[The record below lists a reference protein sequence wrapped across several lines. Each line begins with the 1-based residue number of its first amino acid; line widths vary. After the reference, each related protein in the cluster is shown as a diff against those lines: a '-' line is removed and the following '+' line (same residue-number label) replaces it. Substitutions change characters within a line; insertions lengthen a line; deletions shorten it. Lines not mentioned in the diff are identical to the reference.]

1 MSART
6 NLLIQAEK
14 VFNAFGY
21 RRTSMGEVAKVAGV
35 SRQGLY
41 HHFPNK
47 PALFVAV
54 MTRGHTETVNQSIE
68 ARDAARARGADFEA
82 IVTAML
88 DARFGTMLRWMR
100 TTPHWG
106 EIFEEV
112 TRRCAQVVLE
122 QTLRFNRL
130 LTELVQNEIESGRLE
145 LAEGVTPEELAAAF
159 STAARGVNLNYPPPD
174 TATVHV
180 EYERHVRLLMCGAN
194 RKRVKTVRLSAVLP
208 QNTVR
213 A

>member
-1 MSART
+1 MNART
-6 NLLIQAEK
+6 NLLVQAEK

-54 MTRGHTETVNQSIE
+54 MTHGHANTVDKSIE
-68 ARDAARARGADFEA
+68 ARDAARARGEDFES

-88 DARFGTMLRWMR
+88 DARFGTMLRWIR

-106 EIFEEV
+106 ELFEEV
-112 TRRCAQVVLE
+112 THRCAHVVLE

-130 LTELVQNEIESGRLE
+130 LTELVENEIASGRLE
-145 LAEGVTPEELAAAF
+145 LADGVTPEELAAAF
-159 STAARGVNLNYPPPD
+159 GTAARGINLNYPPPD
-174 TATVHV
+174 AARVRI

-194 RKRVKTVRLSAVLP
+194 RKRMENAKLSLVP
-208 QNTVR
+208 SQNIAR

>member
-1 MSART
+1 MGARN

-21 RRTSMGEVAKVAGV
+21 RRASMGEVAKVAGV

-54 MTRGHTETVNQSIE
+54 MTSGHTDTVDKSIV
-68 ARDAARARGADFEA
+68 ARDAARARGEEFES

-88 DARFGTMLRWMR
+88 DARFGTMLRWIR

-112 TRRCAQVVLE
+112 SRRCAHIVTE
-122 QTLRFNRL
+122 QTLRFHKL
-130 LTELVQNEIESGRLE
+130 LVDLIQNEIDAGRLR
-145 LAEGVTPEELAAAF
+145 LAKGLTPDDLAMAF
-159 STAARGVNLNYPPPD
+159 ATAARGVNLMLPPPD
-174 TATVHV
+174 AERVGL
-180 EYERHVRLLMCGAN
+180 EYERHVRLLMNGA
-194 RKRVKTVRLSAVLP
+194 
-208 QNTVR
+208 
-213 A
+213 